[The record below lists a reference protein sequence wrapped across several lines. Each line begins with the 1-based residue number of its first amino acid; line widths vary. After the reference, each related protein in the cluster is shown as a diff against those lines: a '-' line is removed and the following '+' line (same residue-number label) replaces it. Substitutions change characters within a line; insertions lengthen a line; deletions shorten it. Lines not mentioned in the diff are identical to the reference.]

1 MINKIQSFWQRINDF
16 RSASSDDARRG
27 RLLNILLGGTLI
39 LGVVVLISV
48 LVLFTINSAWDR
60 PGNNLILL
68 TLGIVIVST
77 LGLFIVNQY
86 SVTWAS
92 FLFLLVLTLAS
103 TFSDTPSELANG
115 RSSFIFF
122 VPVAISS
129 LLLRPVSSFFFAL
142 GNSVII
148 AILGSTAGVS
158 LNVPIIAGLFFLALI
173 AWLSSRSLEEALK
186 DLRVINTNLDQ
197 LVTER
202 TQALS
207 EVLTRE
213 RIESGRNQAILSSIA
228 DGVIVFDSNN
238 VSILANPALSHLM
251 NTNLQNLIGVDFNKF
266 VSAEQISPF
275 SREMMMDL
283 IKNPEKNT
291 GALRIDWGHRTFST
305 SMARVQTSD
314 NEKIGTVTVFRDIT
328 QEAQLE
334 KMKDNFVAV
343 VSHELRTP
351 LNAIMG
357 HAEIMKESVYGT
369 LNEKQASI
377 TERIMVN
384 VTRLLSLVGDLL
396 DEAQIRAGKLT
407 IRPELIKTSTLLET
421 LHASMDKITA
431 DKGLS
436 LVSELS
442 PSMPEQIAGDPQRIQ
457 QILINL
463 VGNALKFTEK
473 GSITV
478 RIDRADSN
486 QWKMEV
492 SDQGIG
498 ISEDELPYIFDTFRQ
513 ANNLEISTRMH
524 GGVGLGLSIV
534 KQLVEL
540 MGGEIY
546 ARSESGQGS
555 TFTVTLPLSTS
566 SI

>member
-1 MINKIQSFWQRINDF
+1 MTNQTQSLWQRVNQF
-16 RSASSDDARRG
+16 SSVSSDDARRG

-39 LGVVVLISV
+39 LGVVVLIATLAIV
-48 LVLFTINSAWDR
+48 TINSSWDR

-68 TLGIVIVST
+68 TLGILIIAS

-86 SVTWAS
+86 SVAFAS
-92 FLFLLVLTLAS
+92 FLFLLVLTVAL

-115 RSSFIFF
+115 RSSFVFF
-122 VPVAISS
+122 IPVAISS

-148 AILGSTAGVS
+148 ALVGSSAGVS

-173 AWLSSRSLEEALK
+173 AWLSSRSLEQALI

-197 LVTER
+197 LVTQR

-213 RIESGRNQAILSSIA
+213 RIESGRNQAILASIA

-238 VSILANPALSHLM
+238 VSILANPALSHLTGI
-251 NTNLQNLIGVDFNKF
+251 NQQNLVGINFNKF
-266 VSAEQISPF
+266 ISAEQISLP
-275 SREMMMDL
+275 SKEMMRNL
-283 IKNPEKNT
+283 IRHPEKT
-291 GALRIDWGHRTFST
+291 AAALRIEWDQRTFST
-305 SMARVQTSD
+305 SMAPVQTSD
-314 NEKIGTVTVFRDIT
+314 GENIGTVTVFRDIT
-328 QEAQLE
+328 QETQLE

-357 HAEIMKESVYGT
+357 HAEIMKEAVYGT

-384 VTRLLSLVGDLL
+384 VTRLLGLVGDLL
-396 DEAQIRAGKLT
+396 DEAQIRAGKLA
-407 IRPELIKTSTLLET
+407 IRPEYIQTGSLLEN
-421 LHASMDKITA
+421 LHGSMDKITA

-436 LVSELS
+436 IISELD
-442 PSMPEQIAGDPQRIQ
+442 PAMPAQMVGDPQRIQ

-463 VGNALKFTEK
+463 VGNAIKFTEMGAIRVHVSRMDSRHWK
-473 GSITV
+473 IEV
-478 RIDRADSN
+478 ADN
-486 QWKMEV
+486 
-492 SDQGIG
+492 GIG
-498 ISEDELPYIFDTFRQ
+498 ISENEIPYIFDTFRQ
-513 ANNLEISTRMH
+513 ANNLEVSTRMH

-540 MGGEIY
+540 MGGEIH
-546 ARSESGQGS
+546 AKSENGKGS
-555 TFTVTLPLSTS
+555 TFTVILPLKTS
-566 SI
+566 M

>member
-1 MINKIQSFWQRINDF
+1 MINQTGNFWQRVNQF
-16 RSASSDDARRG
+16 PRATSDDARRG

-39 LGVVVLISV
+39 LGVVVLIAT
-48 LVLFTINSAWDR
+48 LALFTINSSWDR

-68 TLGIVIVST
+68 TLGILIVASI
-77 LGLFIVNQY
+77 GLFIVNQY

-92 FLFLLVLTLAS
+92 FLFLLVLTLAFS
-103 TFSDTPSELANG
+103 FSDTPSELANG
-115 RSSFIFF
+115 RSSFVFF

-142 GNSVII
+142 GNSVIVGL
-148 AILGSTAGVS
+148 LGSSAGVP
-158 LNVPIIAGLFFLALI
+158 LNIPIIAGLFFLALI
-173 AWLSSRSLEEALK
+173 AWLSSRSLEQALK

-197 LVTER
+197 LVTQR

-213 RIESGRNQAILSSIA
+213 RIESGRNQAILASIA

-238 VSILANPALSHLM
+238 VSILANPALSHLTGI
-251 NTNLQNLIGVDFNKF
+251 NQQNLVGINFNSF
-266 VSAEQISPF
+266 ISAEQISLP
-275 SREMMMDL
+275 SQEMMRNL
-283 IKNPEKNT
+283 IRHPEKS
-291 GALRIDWGHRTFST
+291 GSVLRIEWDQRTFST
-305 SMARVQTSD
+305 SMAPVQTSD
-314 NEKIGTVTVFRDIT
+314 GENIGTVTVFRDIT
-328 QEAQLE
+328 QETQLE

-357 HAEIMKESVYGT
+357 HAEIMKEAVYGP

-384 VTRLLSLVGDLL
+384 VKRLLSLVGDLL
-396 DEAQIRAGKLT
+396 DEAQIRAGKLS
-407 IRPELIKTSTLLET
+407 IRPEYIQTVTVLEN

-436 LVSELS
+436 IISEMD
-442 PSMPEQIAGDPQRIQ
+442 PAMPAQMVGDPQRIQ

-463 VGNALKFTEK
+463 VGNAIKFTEMGAIRVHISRMDSK
-473 GSITV
+473 HWKIEV
-478 RIDRADSN
+478 ADN
-486 QWKMEV
+486 
-492 SDQGIG
+492 GIG
-498 ISEDELPYIFDTFRQ
+498 ISENEIPYIFDTFRQ
-513 ANNLEISTRMH
+513 ANNLEVSTRMH

-540 MGGEIY
+540 MGGEIH
-546 ARSESGQGS
+546 AKSENGKGS
-555 TFTVTLPLSTS
+555 TFTVTLPLKTS
-566 SI
+566 M

>member
-1 MINKIQSFWQRINDF
+1 MTNQTGSLWQRVNQF
-16 RSASSDDARRG
+16 PTASTDDARRG

-39 LGVVVLISV
+39 LGVAVLIAT
-48 LVLFTINSAWDR
+48 LTLFTINSSWDR

-68 TLGIVIVST
+68 TLGIVVVSS

-92 FLFLLVLTLAS
+92 FLFLLVLTLAFS
-103 TFSDTPSELANG
+103 FSDTPSELANG
-115 RSSFIFF
+115 RSSFVFF
-122 VPVAISS
+122 IPVAISS

-142 GNSVII
+142 GNSII
-148 AILGSTAGVS
+148 TIILSSTAGVP

-173 AWLSSRSLEEALK
+173 AWLSSRSLEQALQ

-197 LVTER
+197 LVTQR

-213 RIESGRNQAILSSIA
+213 RIESGRNQAILASIA

-238 VSILANPALSHLM
+238 VSILANPALSHLTGI
-251 NTNLQNLIGVDFNKF
+251 NQENLVGINFNSF
-266 VSAEQISPF
+266 ISAEQISTP
-275 SREMMMDL
+275 SREMMRNL
-283 IKNPEKNT
+283 IRHPERVDS
-291 GALRIDWGHRTFST
+291 ALRIEWDQRTFST
-305 SMARVQTSD
+305 SMAPVQTSD
-314 NEKIGTVTVFRDIT
+314 GENIGTVTVFRDIT
-328 QEAQLE
+328 QETQLE

-357 HAEIMKESVYGT
+357 HAEIMKEAVYGP

-384 VTRLLSLVGDLL
+384 VKRLLGLVGDLL
-396 DEAQIRAGKLT
+396 DEAQIRAGKLS
-407 IRPELIKTSTLLET
+407 IRPEYIQTGSLLEN
-421 LHASMDKITA
+421 LHISMDKITA

-436 LVSELS
+436 IISELD
-442 PSMPEQIAGDPQRIQ
+442 PAMPAQMVGDPQRIQ

-463 VGNALKFTEK
+463 VGNAIKFTEM
-473 GSITV
+473 GAIRV
-478 RIDRADSN
+478 NINRIDSKHWKIEVADN
-486 QWKMEV
+486 
-492 SDQGIG
+492 GIG
-498 ISEDELPYIFDTFRQ
+498 ISENEIPYIFDTFRQ
-513 ANNLEISTRMH
+513 ANNMEVSTRMH

-540 MGGEIY
+540 MGGEIH
-546 ARSESGQGS
+546 AKSENGKGS
-555 TFTVTLPLSTS
+555 TFTVTLPLKTS
-566 SI
+566 M

>member
-1 MINKIQSFWQRINDF
+1 MINNMQAFWQRMNEF
-16 RSASSDDARRG
+16 HSASSDDARRG
-27 RLLNILLGGTLI
+27 RLLNILLAGMLI
-39 LGVVVLISV
+39 LGVAVLILTLILLTV
-48 LVLFTINSAWDR
+48 NSSWDQ

-68 TLGIVIVST
+68 TLGIVIVSG
-77 LGLFIVNQY
+77 LGLFLLNQY

-92 FLFLLVLTLAS
+92 FLFLLVLTLAFV
-103 TFSDTPSELANG
+103 FSDSPTELANG

-122 VPVAISS
+122 IPVAISS
-129 LLLRPVSSFFFAL
+129 LLLRPASSFFFAL
-142 GNSVII
+142 GNSVITVI
-148 AILGSTAGVS
+148 LSYVANVAI
-158 LNVPIIAGLFFLALI
+158 NVPILAGLFFLALI
-173 AWLSSRSLEEALK
+173 SWLSSRSLEQALK
-186 DLRVINTNLDQ
+186 DLLVINANLDN

-213 RIESGRNQAILSSIA
+213 RFESGRNQAILASIA

-238 VSILANPALSHLM
+238 VSILANPAMSHL
-251 NTNLQNLIGVDFNKF
+251 TSTSLPNLIGIDFNRF
-266 VSAEQISPF
+266 INSEQLSHA
-275 SREMMMDL
+275 SKGLMLDL
-283 IKNPEKNT
+283 IQHPEESR
-291 GALRIDWGHRTFST
+291 GSARIDWGHKTFST

-314 NEKIGTVTVFRDIT
+314 NERIGTVTVFRDIT

-343 VSHELRTP
+343 ISHELRTP

-357 HAEIMKESVYGT
+357 HAEIMKESVYGP

-384 VTRLLSLVGDLL
+384 VTRLLGLVGDLL
-396 DEAQIRAGKLT
+396 DEAQIRAGKLP
-407 IRPELIKTSTLLET
+407 IRPELIKPATLLEN
-421 LHASMDKITA
+421 LHFSMDKITT

-436 LVSELS
+436 LASKLS
-442 PSMPEQIAGDPQRIQ
+442 PAMPEQIVGDPQRIQ

-473 GSITV
+473 GIIQVSI
-478 RIDRADSN
+478 DLADSN

-498 ISEDELPYIFDTFRQ
+498 ISQNELPYIFDTFRQ

-524 GGVGLGLSIV
+524 GGVGLGLAIV

-546 ARSESGQGS
+546 ARSEVGQGS

-566 SI
+566 L

>member
-1 MINKIQSFWQRINDF
+1 MINQIQAFWQRVNNF
-16 RSASSDDARRG
+16 QSASSDDARRG
-27 RLLNILLGGTLI
+27 RLLN
-39 LGVVVLISV
+39 VLISGALILAVAV
-48 LVLFTINSAWDR
+48 LIMTMVLLTVNSAWDQ

-68 TLGIVIVST
+68 TLGIVIVAS
-77 LGLFIVNQY
+77 LGLFILNQY

-92 FLFLLVLTLAS
+92 FLFLLVLTLAF
-103 TFSDTPSELANG
+103 TFSDSPTELANG
-115 RSSFIFF
+115 RSSFVFF
-122 VPVAISS
+122 IPIAISS
-129 LLLRPVSSFFFAL
+129 LLLRPVSSFFFAF
-142 GNSVII
+142 GNSVITIILSYI
-148 AILGSTAGVS
+148 ANVS
-158 LNVPIIAGLFFLALI
+158 INVPIIAGLFFLALI
-173 AWLSSRSLEEALK
+173 SWLSSRSLEQALK
-186 DLRVINTNLDQ
+186 DLLVINANLDN

-207 EVLTRE
+207 EALTRE
-213 RIESGRNQAILSSIA
+213 RFESGRNQAILASIA

-238 VSILANPALSHLM
+238 VSILANPAMSHL
-251 NTNLQNLIGVDFNKF
+251 TGTSLPNLIGIDFNRF
-266 VSAEQISPF
+266 INSEQLSHA
-275 SREMMMDL
+275 SKGLMLDL
-283 IKNPEKNT
+283 ILHPEET
-291 GALRIDWGHRTFST
+291 SGSRRIDWGNKTFST

-314 NEKIGTVTVFRDIT
+314 NERIGTVTVFRDVT

-357 HAEIMKESVYGT
+357 HAEIMKEAVYGP
-369 LNEKQASI
+369 LNEKQSSI

-384 VTRLLSLVGDLL
+384 VTRLLGLVGDLL
-396 DEAQIRAGKLT
+396 DEAQIRAGKLP
-407 IRPELIKTSTLLET
+407 IRPELIKPATLLEN
-421 LHASMDKITA
+421 LHFSMDKITT

-436 LVSELS
+436 LVSKLS
-442 PSMPEQIAGDPQRIQ
+442 PAMPEQIVGDPQRIQ

-473 GSITV
+473 GIIQVSI
-478 RIDRADSN
+478 DLADSN

-498 ISEDELPYIFDTFRQ
+498 ISENELPYIFDTFRQ
-513 ANNLEISTRMH
+513 ANNLEFSTRMH
-524 GGVGLGLSIV
+524 GGVGLGLAIV
-534 KQLVEL
+534 RQLVEL

-546 ARSESGQGS
+546 ARSEVGHGS

-566 SI
+566 L

>member
-1 MINKIQSFWQRINDF
+1 MTNQTGSLWQRVNQF
-16 RSASSDDARRG
+16 PTASSDDARRG

-39 LGVVVLISV
+39 LGVAVLIAT
-48 LVLFTINSAWDR
+48 LMLFTINSSWDR

-68 TLGIVIVST
+68 TLGIIVVSS

-92 FLFLLVLTLAS
+92 FLFLLVLTLAFS
-103 TFSDTPSELANG
+103 FSDTPAEIANG
-115 RSSFIFF
+115 RSSFVFF

-148 AILGSTAGVS
+148 SLIGSSAGVP

-173 AWLSSRSLEEALK
+173 AWLSSRSLEQALQ

-197 LVTER
+197 LVTQR

-213 RIESGRNQAILSSIA
+213 RIESGRNQAILASIA

-238 VSILANPALSHLM
+238 VSILANPALSHLTGI
-251 NTNLQNLIGVDFNKF
+251 NQENLVGINFNSF
-266 VSAEQISPF
+266 ISAEQISTP
-275 SREMMMDL
+275 SREMMRNL
-283 IKNPEKNT
+283 IRHPERVDS
-291 GALRIDWGHRTFST
+291 ALRIEWDQRTFST
-305 SMARVQTSD
+305 SMAPVQTSD
-314 NEKIGTVTVFRDIT
+314 GENIGTVTVFRDIT
-328 QEAQLE
+328 QETQLE

-357 HAEIMKESVYGT
+357 HAEIMKEAVYGP

-384 VTRLLSLVGDLL
+384 VKRLLGLVGDLL
-396 DEAQIRAGKLT
+396 DEAQIRAGKLS
-407 IRPELIKTSTLLET
+407 IRPEYIQTGSLLEN

-436 LVSELS
+436 IISELD
-442 PSMPEQIAGDPQRIQ
+442 PAMPAQMVGDPQRIQ

-463 VGNALKFTEK
+463 VGNAIKFTEM
-473 GSITV
+473 GAIRV
-478 RIDRADSN
+478 NINRIDSKHWKIEVADN
-486 QWKMEV
+486 
-492 SDQGIG
+492 GIG
-498 ISEDELPYIFDTFRQ
+498 ISENEIPYIFDTFRQ
-513 ANNLEISTRMH
+513 ANNMEVSTRMH

-540 MGGEIY
+540 MGGEIH
-546 ARSESGQGS
+546 AKSENGKGS
-555 TFTVTLPLSTS
+555 TFTVTLPLKTS
-566 SI
+566 M